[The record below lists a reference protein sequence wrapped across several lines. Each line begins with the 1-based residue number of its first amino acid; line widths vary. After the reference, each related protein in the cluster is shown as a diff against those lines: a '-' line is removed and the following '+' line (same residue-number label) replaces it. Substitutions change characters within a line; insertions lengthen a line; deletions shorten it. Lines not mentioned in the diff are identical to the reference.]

1 MAEEHKHHHGSHCDC
16 CEHEHHH
23 DEHKHHH
30 HHDDG
35 CGCGHDH
42 AHEELDK
49 KDFAFKVGCGGVLL
63 VVGYILSELIE
74 KGILNLNDYVPL
86 ICFGIS
92 YLIMGFSIIK
102 EAIEGVI
109 HGDVFNENIL
119 MTIASLGAFAVG
131 EYTEG
136 CAVMFLF
143 TIGEFLQSLAV
154 QKSRKSIKDM
164 LELKP
169 QQVTVLR
176 DGKEALIAPEDVKI
190 GEFMIIKPGEK
201 LDVDGEIVDGCAE
214 VDMKALTGESI
225 PVTKTAGDE
234 VLAGSVVIDGAVTVK
249 AVKEYKDSTVAKI
262 LDMLEDAEDKK
273 SGAEQFIT
281 RFARI
286 YTPIVCLIALL
297 VIVLPPLFFGGEWKE
312 WIFRGLSVLVV
323 SCPCALVIS
332 IPLSFFGGIGAC
344 SKEGILIK
352 GGNYLEALAKVD
364 TGVFDKTG
372 TITSGKFEYV
382 SCECHNCHCSDNSH
396 RELLKI
402 IAACE
407 RYSTHPIAKSICLA
421 FGHYSDECDVKDA
434 KNYPGK
440 GVSAIVDGVKYYVGN
455 EKLMQEIGVDFNET
469 KSIGTAVYCATEN
482 EFKGNIVFA
491 DIIKQ
496 DSKDAIARLK
506 SQGINNT
513 VMLTGD
519 KEHIANDV
527 AAKAGVDTVYA
538 KLLPAD
544 KVEKVVEL
552 QKNGAKVLYTGD
564 GINDA
569 PVLAQADLGV
579 AMGAVGS
586 DIAIEAADMVIMS
599 DSLSKIPVG
608 RRIAKKAIRIVKEN
622 IVFSLA
628 VKILIIVGCT
638 IGIFDENAMWLA
650 VFGDVGVC
658 LIAIANSMRTMIV
671 KKDK

>member
-1 MAEEHKHHHGSHCDC
+1 MENKHNHSHSEHCDC
-16 CEHEHHH
+16 CAHEHHH
-23 DEHKHHH
+23 G
-30 HHDDG
+30 DG
-35 CGCGHDH
+35 CGCGHNH

-49 KDFAFKVGCGGVLL
+49 KDFAFKVGFGGTLL
-63 VVGYILSELIE
+63 VVGYILHELLE
-74 KGILNLNDYVPL
+74 KGILTIPEFIPL
-86 ICFGIS
+86 VCFGIS
-92 YLIMGFSIIK
+92 YLIMGFAIIK
-102 EAIEGVI
+102 EAVEGII
-109 HGDVFNENIL
+109 HGDIFNENFL
-119 MTIASLGAFAVG
+119 MTVASLGAFAVG

-136 CAVMFLF
+136 CTVMFLF

-154 QKSRKSIKDM
+154 QKSRKSIKNM

-176 DGKEALIAPEDVKI
+176 DGKESVVSPDEVKI
-190 GEFMIIKPGEK
+190 GDFMIIKPGEK

-234 VLAGSVVIDGAVTVK
+234 ILAGSVVIDGAVTVK
-249 AVKEYKDSTVAKI
+249 ASREFKDSTVSKI
-262 LDMLEDAEDKK
+262 LGMLENAEDKK

-297 VIVLPPLFFGGEWKE
+297 VIIIPPLFLDGEWKE

-352 GGNYLEALAKVD
+352 GGNYLEALAKTD

-382 SCECHNCHCSDNSH
+382 NCECYNCHCSDNSH

-421 FGHYSDECDVKDA
+421 FAHYADECEVKDA

-440 GVSAIVDGVKYYVGN
+440 GVSAVVDGVKYYVGN
-455 EKLMQEIGVDFNET
+455 EKLMQEIGVDFKET
-469 KSIGTAVYCATEN
+469 KSIGTAVYCASEN

-506 SQGINNT
+506 SMGVSNT

-519 KEHIANDV
+519 KEPIAKDI

-538 KLLPAD
+538 KLMPAD
-544 KVEKVVEL
+544 KVEKVIAL
-552 QKNGAKVLYTGD
+552 QQQGAKVMYTGD

-579 AMGAVGS
+579 AMGGVGS
-586 DIAIEAADMVIMS
+586 DVAIEAADMVIMG

-622 IVFSLA
+622 IIFSLG
-628 VKILIIVGCT
+628 VKILIIIGCT

-671 KKDK
+671 KKEK